1 MEFEGGTHKSTERPR
16 SLETP
21 SRTMESMCP
30 RMSCAQKGQ
39 RGPQCCTHC
48 TKQLKWR
55 RFRQHGR
62 IRESPSFCSKV
73 HIIQQLMASNT
84 SEHNSSPQKR
94 HNWSGS
100 RQLGCTATP
109 QHRDRDNTPEPHW
122 HTWLTRSS
130 SAERSTGTT
139 SGGRPAAA
147 TKRNFTCTR
156 LRLPV
161 QSPQRRM
168 GICHGTTTSH
178 NFRKED
184 TCTQN
189 LEP

>member
-1 MEFEGGTHKSTERPR
+1 MEFDGGTHKSTERPR
-16 SLETP
+16 SLKTP

-73 HIIQQLMASNT
+73 HIVQQLMASET

-94 HNWSGS
+94 HNWSDPDNWGVQQRHS
-100 RQLGCTATP
+100 TETTTRQN
-109 QHRDRDNTPEPHW
+109 H
-122 HTWLTRSS
+122 
-130 SAERSTGTT
+130 TGTR
-139 SGGRPAAA
+139 G
-147 TKRNFTCTR
+147 KRDHLPPRDQQGQHQEVDLPTCCCDEEEFHLHTTQIAGAIASEAHWD
-156 LRLPV
+156 LPWHDHES
-161 QSPQRRM
+161 QLKN
-168 GICHGTTTSH
+168 T
-178 NFRKED
+178 
-184 TCTQN
+184 
-189 LEP
+189 LEPERA